1 MEVNLLL
8 SRRKLILIVG
18 FFLYTL
24 NVYSNDVAAEENIHQ
39 DRKALFLKT
48 EALTQIPW
56 YYFAAIDNYER
67 NKKQASEDDKLIS
80 IEIPEEQWY
89 GPGNFLKSDDPAIVD
104 IFGGI
109 GKDGNGDGSA
119 DPNDPEDI
127 LLTIGRVL
135 LQEGQATDD
144 IKIGIWK
151 YYQRDLTVKSIM
163 STARVFKTF
172 NDIHL
177 TERDF
182 PVDTNYNYSYRN
194 TWGDRRG
201 FGGLRIHEGTDIF
214 ADYGTPIKSTTYGV
228 VEMMGWNR
236 FGGWRIGI
244 RDIYNVYHYYAH
256 MSSYDDNLEI
266 GDVLKPGDNLGN
278 VGSTGYGP
286 PGTAGKFP
294 PHLHYGMYKDDGYSE
309 WSFDP
314 YPYLRRWEQMTKEK
328 K

>member
-1 MEVNLLL
+1 M
-8 SRRKLILIVG
+8 LIVG
-18 FFLYTL
+18 FFLYSFNMHSSYVT
-24 NVYSNDVAAEENIHQ
+24 AETVHQ

-67 NKKQASEDDKLIS
+67 NKKQSSEDDKLIS
-80 IEIPEEQWY
+80 IEIPENQWF
-89 GPGNFLKSDDPAIVD
+89 GPGNFLNNDAPAI
-104 IFGGI
+104 IELFGGI

-119 DPNDPEDI
+119 DPHDPEDI
-127 LLTIGRVL
+127 LFTMGSLL
-135 LQEGQATDD
+135 LQEGQTADD
-144 IKIGIWK
+144 VKIGLWK

-163 STARVFKTF
+163 NTARVFKTF

-182 PVDTNYNYSYRN
+182 PVDINYNYSYRN

-236 FGGWRIGI
+236 FGGWRVGI

-256 MSSYDDNLEI
+256 MSGYNDELKI
-266 GDVLKPGDNLGN
+266 GDVVKPGDILGS

-314 YPYLRRWEQMTKEK
+314 YPYLRRWEQMTRQK